1 MTGEQET
8 ESEVL
13 VINEGEVKTLEEG
26 VDENEDKI
34 PRSVTPPCISIPD
47 TMPPSDLQIQMSTF
61 EYQGN
66 ILNVHILYHFILS
79 TTETV

>member
-34 PRSVTPPCISIPD
+34 SRSVTPPCISIPD
-47 TMPPSDLQIQMSTF
+47 TIPASEPGLHIQMSTF

-66 ILNVHILYHFILS
+66 I
-79 TTETV
+79 

>member
-13 VINEGEVKTLEEG
+13 VINEGEVKTVEEG
-26 VDENEDKI
+26 IDENEDKI

-47 TMPPSDLQIQMSTF
+47 TIPASEPGLQIQMSTF

-66 ILNVHILYHFILS
+66 I
-79 TTETV
+79 

>member
-26 VDENEDKI
+26 VDVDENEDKI
-34 PRSVTPPCISIPD
+34 SRSVTPPCISIPD
-47 TMPPSDLQIQMSTF
+47 TIPASDLQIQMSTF

-66 ILNVHILYHFILS
+66 I
-79 TTETV
+79 

>member
-47 TMPPSDLQIQMSTF
+47 TMPPSEPGLQIQMSTF

-66 ILNVHILYHFILS
+66 I
-79 TTETV
+79 

>member
-26 VDENEDKI
+26 DNVDESEDKI

-47 TMPPSDLQIQMSTF
+47 TIPASEPGLHIQMSTF

-66 ILNVHILYHFILS
+66 I
-79 TTETV
+79 

>member
-47 TMPPSDLQIQMSTF
+47 TIPASEPGLHIQMSTF

-66 ILNVHILYHFILS
+66 I
-79 TTETV
+79 

>member
-26 VDENEDKI
+26 VVENEDKI

-47 TMPPSDLQIQMSTF
+47 TIPASEPGLEIQMSTF

-66 ILNVHILYHFILS
+66 I
-79 TTETV
+79 

>member
-13 VINEGEVKTLEEG
+13 VINEGEEKTLEEG
-26 VDENEDKI
+26 VDESEDKI

-47 TMPPSDLQIQMSTF
+47 TIPASEPGLQIQMSTF
-61 EYQGN
+61 DYQGN
-66 ILNVHILYHFILS
+66 I
-79 TTETV
+79 

>member
-26 VDENEDKI
+26 DNVDESEDKI

-66 ILNVHILYHFILS
+66 I
-79 TTETV
+79 